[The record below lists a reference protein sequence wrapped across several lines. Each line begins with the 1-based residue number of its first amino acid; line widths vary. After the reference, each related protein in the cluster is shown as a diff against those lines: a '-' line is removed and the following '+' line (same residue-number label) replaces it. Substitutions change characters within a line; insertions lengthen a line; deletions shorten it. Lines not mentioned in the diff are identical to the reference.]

1 MIDHHAFLCKT
12 KEVHKEAVQHVLLSL
27 GIEEVR
33 YLELASLGI
42 NEVRDVTEKSYVRPL
57 VGHKQLLILLVK
69 DITIEAQQ
77 ALLKLLEEPPQ
88 STTFLFCVP
97 ESLFLLPT
105 LLSRFHILAPSKE
118 ATQID
123 SATYQSFV
131 ELPVAERMQ
140 LITARLTAKDQEWVR
155 ALKLGL
161 VESLRSSKHGYSFE
175 TLQILFWVA
184 EHLLTRGASNKQ
196 LLEELALTIKSAAQ
210 KY

>member
-12 KEVHKEAVQHVLLSL
+12 KEVHKEAIQHVLLSL
-27 GIEEVR
+27 GIAEVR

-57 VGHKQLLILLVK
+57 VGDRQLLVLLVN

-97 ESLFLLPT
+97 ESLFLLST
-105 LLSRFHILAPSKE
+105 LLSRFHQLPPLVLAPQ
-118 ATQID
+118 TD
-123 SATYQSFV
+123 FATYLSFV
-131 ELPVAERMQ
+131 ELSVAERLQ
-140 LITARLTAKDQEWVR
+140 CITNRLAAKDQEWIR

-161 VESLRSSKHGYSFE
+161 VESLRSSTHGYPLE
-175 TLQILFWVA
+175 TLRILFWVA

-196 LLEELALTIKSAAQ
+196 LLEELAFTLKRAAQ
-210 KY
+210 K

>member
-12 KEVHKEAVQHVLLSL
+12 KEVHREAILHVLQSL

-57 VGHKQLLILLVK
+57 VGKKQLLVLLVK
-69 DITIEAQQ
+69 DITVEAQQ

-97 ESLFLLPT
+97 ESLFLLST
-105 LLSRFHILAPSKE
+105 LLSRFHLLPPSVLAPKTE
-118 ATQID
+118 F
-123 SATYQSFV
+123 ATYQSFI
-131 ELPVAERMQ
+131 ELSVAERLQ
-140 LITARLTAKDQEWVR
+140 CITIRLAAKDQEWIR

-161 VESLRSSKHGYSFE
+161 LESLRTSVHGYPLS
-175 TLQILFWVA
+175 TVQTLFWVA

-196 LLEELALTIKSAAQ
+196 LLEELALTLKPAA
-210 KY
+210 